1 MSPAV
6 KSAWYAPNG
15 LRLVSYEV
23 DFADEGQS
31 RLRLLAPDG
40 REHRVEGVSLELVEP
55 ERIVVSC
62 DQVPALEGAPAR
74 VTFRRE

>member
-23 DFADEGQS
+23 DFAAEGQS

-40 REHRVEGVSLELVEP
+40 REHRLEGVSLELVEP
-55 ERIVVSC
+55 ERIVVSG
-62 DQVPALEGAPAR
+62 DVLPVPKGAPAR